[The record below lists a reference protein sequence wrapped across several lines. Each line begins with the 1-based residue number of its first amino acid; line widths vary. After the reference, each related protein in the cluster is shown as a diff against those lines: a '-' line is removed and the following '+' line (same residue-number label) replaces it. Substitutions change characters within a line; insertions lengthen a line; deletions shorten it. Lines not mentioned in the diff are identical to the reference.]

1 MRPAA
6 CLHVAVL
13 IGLFVRF
20 MEEISRTGKFEVRK
34 MDNERRKT
42 STDAVVYAHSHLAV
56 FWKKKK
62 TFSTLTHLIK
72 YRPALRCS

>member
-13 IGLFVRF
+13 IGLFGRF
-20 MEEISRTGKFEVRK
+20 MEEISRTGKFEVAI

-42 STDAVVYAHSHLAV
+42 STDADVYAHSHLAV
-56 FWKKKK
+56 F
-62 TFSTLTHLIK
+62 
-72 YRPALRCS
+72 CSLHSLP